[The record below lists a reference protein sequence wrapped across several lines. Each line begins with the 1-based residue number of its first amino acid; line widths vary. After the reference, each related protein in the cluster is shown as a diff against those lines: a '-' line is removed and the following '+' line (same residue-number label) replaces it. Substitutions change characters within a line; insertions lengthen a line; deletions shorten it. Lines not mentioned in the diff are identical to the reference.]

1 MRLKLDQENDSLY
14 LRLDESG
21 IVESEEVQPGVILDY
36 DANGNVIGVEFLAL
50 SKRVAIDKL
59 KNLQFETT

>member
-36 DANGNVIGVEFLAL
+36 DANGNAIGVEFLAL
-50 SKRVAIDKL
+50 SKRVTIDKL